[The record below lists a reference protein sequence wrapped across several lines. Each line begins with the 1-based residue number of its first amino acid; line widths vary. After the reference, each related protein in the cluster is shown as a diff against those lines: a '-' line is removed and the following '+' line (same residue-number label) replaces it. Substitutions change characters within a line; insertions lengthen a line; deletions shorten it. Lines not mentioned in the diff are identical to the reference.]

1 MSRAKIT
8 IVGAGNVGAT
18 CAHWC
23 AAAELGDVVLVDIPA
38 TENMPKG
45 KALDLMQA
53 SPIVGFDSN
62 IIGCTDYGPTANSD
76 VVVITAGIAR
86 KPGMS
91 RDDLLAT
98 NARIVTSVAENVKA
112 TSPKAVVIV
121 VSNPLDAMVQQV
133 WKVTGFPPSRVCG
146 QAGVLDTAR
155 YRTFLAMEL
164 DVSVED
170 VSALLMGGHGDTMV
184 PMPSCTSVGGIPVR
198 RLLSEEKLNAIVD
211 RARNGGAEIVSLL
224 KTGSAYY
231 APAAATAQMVE
242 AIVRDKKRLIPCAA
256 YCDKEYGVGGFY
268 VGVPVVLGA
277 RGVER
282 VIELELDPQE
292 KTAFEKSVSA
302 VKSLVKSMNEI
313 LAQAS

>member
-1 MSRAKIT
+1 MGRAKIT

-23 AAAELGDVVLVDIPA
+23 AAAELGDIVLVDIPA

-45 KALDLMQA
+45 KALDLMQ
-53 SPIVGFDSN
+53 SGPIVGFDAN
-62 IIGCTDYGPTANSD
+62 IVGCTDYGPTTGSD

-91 RDDLLAT
+91 RDDLLNT
-98 NARIVTSVAENVKA
+98 NAKIVGSVAESIKS
-112 TSPKAVVIV
+112 TSPNAVVIV
-121 VSNPLDAMVQQV
+121 VSNPLDAMVQRALQI
-133 WKVTGFPPSRVCG
+133 TGFPPHRVLG

-164 DVSVED
+164 GVSVED

-256 YCDKEYGVGGFY
+256 YCDKEYGVGGYY
-268 VGVPVVLGA
+268 VGVPVILGS

-282 VIELELDPQE
+282 IIELKLDPQE
-292 KTAFEKSVSA
+292 QAAFDNSVNA
-302 VKSLVKSMNEI
+302 VKSLVKTMND
-313 LAQAS
+313 LVAKG